1 MADKPTRIDIGFQ
14 GGQVLSLRLKPG
26 AFDSLKKA
34 LSKGGEGW
42 HDVEAEES
50 LVSVD
55 LAQIVYIRQDSDE
68 HKVGF

>member
-1 MADKPTRIDIGFQ
+1 MTTVIRVDIGFE

-26 AFDSLKKA
+26 SFEALKKA
-34 LSKGGEGW
+34 LGKGDTGW
-42 HDVEAEES
+42 HEVESEDS

-55 LAQIVYIRQDSDE
+55 LARIVYIRQDSDD

>member
-1 MADKPTRIDIGFQ
+1 MAQVIRVDIGFE

-26 AFDSLKKA
+26 SFDAMKKA
-34 LSKGGEGW
+34 LSKGATGW
-42 HDVEAEES
+42 HEVEAEDS

-55 LAQIVYIRQDSDE
+55 LARIVYIRQDSDD